1 MIKMICD
8 ECAKRPAT
16 VHITKVENG
25 KKTDIHLCEQ
35 CAVQKNLLSIS
46 TSFSVNDLLAGL
58 LSSGGAS
65 PKKTDMVE
73 DIKCDVCGLS
83 YSRFKETGRFGCGNC
98 YKVFGERL
106 NPLFKKVHGNTS
118 HTGKIP
124 NRAGGRI
131 KVLREVE
138 SLKQQ
143 LNEAIRSEEY
153 EKAADIRDRIRA
165 INKGEKG
172 EA

>member
-1 MIKMICD
+1 MLCE

-35 CAVQKNLLSIS
+35 CAMQKNLFSLS

-58 LSSGGAS
+58 LNSGGAAL
-65 PKKTDMVE
+65 KKADMVN

-83 YSRFKETGRFGCGNC
+83 YNKFKETGRFGCGNC

-106 NPLFKKVHGNTS
+106 NPLFKKVHGNTN

-131 KVLREVE
+131 KELREIE
-138 SLKQQ
+138 KLKQ
-143 LNEAIRSEEY
+143 LLDEAIGNEEY
-153 EKAADIRDRIRA
+153 EKAAALRDKIRE
-165 INKGEKG
+165 INKAGKG
-172 EA
+172 EM

>member
-1 MIKMICD
+1 MICD
-8 ECAKRPAT
+8 ECGKRPAT
-16 VHITKVENG
+16 VHITKIENG
-25 KKTDIHLCEQ
+25 KKTDMHLCEQ
-35 CAVQKNLLSIS
+35 CAMQKNLLSMS

-58 LSSGGAS
+58 LNSGGAS
-65 PKKTDMVE
+65 PIKTDAVN
-73 DIKCDVCGLS
+73 DTKCDVCGLS
-83 YSRFKETGRFGCGNC
+83 YGKFKETGRFGCGNC
-98 YKVFGERL
+98 YKVFGEKL

-138 SLKQQ
+138 RLKQQ
-143 LNEAIRSEEY
+143 LNEAIRNEEY
-153 EKAADIRDRIRA
+153 EKAATLRDRIRE
-165 INKGEKG
+165 ISKTGKE

>member
-1 MIKMICD
+1 MLCD

-25 KKTDIHLCEQ
+25 KKTDMHLCEQ
-35 CAVQKNLLSIS
+35 CAMQKNLLSIS

-58 LSSGGAS
+58 LNAGGATV
-65 PKKTDMVE
+65 KKSDMVN
-73 DIKCDVCGLS
+73 DVKCGVCGLT
-83 YSRFKETGRFGCGNC
+83 YSKFKETGRFGCGSC
-98 YKVFGERL
+98 YSVFGERL

-131 KVLREVE
+131 KVLREIE
-138 SLKQQ
+138 KLKQQ
-143 LNEAIRSEEY
+143 LEDAVRNEEY
-153 EKAADIRDRIRA
+153 EKAAAIRDRIKE
-165 INKGEKG
+165 INRTGKE
-172 EA
+172 EM